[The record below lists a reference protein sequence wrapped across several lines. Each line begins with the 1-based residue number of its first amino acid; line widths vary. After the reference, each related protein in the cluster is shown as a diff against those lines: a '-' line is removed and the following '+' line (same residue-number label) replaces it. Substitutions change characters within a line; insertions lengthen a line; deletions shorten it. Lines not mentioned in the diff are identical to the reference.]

1 MGNETKRYTVE
12 EERWNAISH
21 LVGIVG
27 GIIVSAVFITRVI
40 ANGGDGW
47 DLASVLLYMFGM
59 LSSYTFSTLYH
70 ACPPDNKWR
79 RKLRKL
85 DHAAIYW
92 HIAGS
97 YSPITLMAMRDTG
110 YWGWGIFI
118 FCWLCAIVGTSLSLY
133 SLKKHNILETVCYV
147 LMGLT
152 ILVATKQFYD
162 AVALPVFLWVV
173 GEGVAYITGAVFY
186 SFHKVKYI
194 HTVFHFFVLLGTIC
208 HMIAVWY
215 VINGNL

>member
-21 LVGIVG
+21 LVGIFG
-27 GIIVSAVFITRVI
+27 GIIVSAVFIIRVI

-133 SLKKHNILETVCYV
+133 SLKKHNILETLCYV

>member
-1 MGNETKRYTVE
+1 MKQKYIRLK
-12 EERWNAISH
+12 RWNAISH
-21 LVGIVG
+21 SVGIVG
-27 GIIVSAVFITRVI
+27 GIIVSAIFIKKVI
-40 ANGGDGW
+40 TNGGDAW

-59 LSSYTFSTLYH
+59 LSSYIFSTLYH
-70 ACPPDNKWR
+70 ACSPDNKWR
-79 RKLRKL
+79 KTLRKL
-85 DHAAIYW
+85 DHSAIYW

-97 YSPITLMAMRDTG
+97 YSPITLIAMRDTG

-194 HTVFHFFVLLGTIC
+194 HTVFHFFVLLGTAC
-208 HMIAVWY
+208 HMIAMWY
-215 VINGNL
+215 VINGM

>member
-1 MGNETKRYTVE
+1 MSNETKRYTIQ

-21 LVGIVG
+21 SVGIVG
-27 GIIVSAVFITRVI
+27 GIIVCAIFIKKVI
-40 ANGGDGW
+40 ANGGDAW
-47 DLASVLLYMFGM
+47 DLTGVLLYMFGM
-59 LSSYTFSTLYH
+59 LSSYIFSTLYH
-70 ACPPDNKWR
+70 ATSPDSKWR
-79 RKLRKL
+79 RPLRKL
-85 DHAAIYW
+85 DHSAIYW

-97 YSPITLMAMRDTG
+97 YSPITLIAMRDTG

-194 HTVFHFFVLLGTIC
+194 HTVFHFFVLLGTMC
-208 HMIAVWY
+208 HMIATWY
-215 VINGNL
+215 VINEMI

>member
-21 LVGIVG
+21 LIGIVG
-27 GIIVSAVFITRVI
+27 GIIVSAVFIIRVI

-92 HIAGS
+92 HIAGC

-194 HTVFHFFVLLGTIC
+194 HTVFHFFVLLGTMC

-215 VINGNL
+215 VINEML

>member
-1 MGNETKRYTVE
+1 
-12 EERWNAISH
+12 
-21 LVGIVG
+21 
-27 GIIVSAVFITRVI
+27 
-40 ANGGDGW
+40 
-47 DLASVLLYMFGM
+47 
-59 LSSYTFSTLYH
+59 
-70 ACPPDNKWR
+70 
-79 RKLRKL
+79 
-85 DHAAIYW
+85 
-92 HIAGS
+92 
-97 YSPITLMAMRDTG
+97 MRDTG

-194 HTVFHFFVLLGTIC
+194 HTVFHFFVLLGTMC

-215 VINGNL
+215 VINEML

>member
-1 MGNETKRYTVE
+1 MSNETKRYTIE

-21 LVGIVG
+21 SVGIVG
-27 GIIVSAVFITRVI
+27 GIIVGAIFIKEVITR
-40 ANGGDGW
+40 GGDAW
-47 DLASVLLYMFGM
+47 DMASVLLYMFGM
-59 LSSYTFSTLYH
+59 LSSYIFSTLYH
-70 ACPPDNKWR
+70 ACSPDSKWR
-79 RKLRKL
+79 KTLRKL
-85 DHAAIYW
+85 DHSAIYW

-97 YSPITLMAMRDTG
+97 YSPITIIAMRDVG

-118 FCWLCAIVGTSLSLY
+118 FCWLCAIVGTLLSFY

-194 HTVFHFFVLLGTIC
+194 HTVFHFFVLLGTMC
-208 HMIAVWY
+208 HMIAMWY
-215 VINGNL
+215 VISGIS

>member
-1 MGNETKRYTVE
+1 MSDDVKKYTVE
-12 EERWNAISH
+12 EEKWNAISH
-21 LVGIVG
+21 SVGIVG
-27 GIIVSAVFITRVI
+27 GLVVGALFIREVV

-47 DLASVLLYMFGM
+47 ALASVLLYMFGM